1 MACTSHVLALILTP
15 SAKYNNLQIKRFRFH
30 WWGKI
35 PRQRNTNNLSTK
47 ILGDVDIIRY
57 LCTAMSRLIDHIA
70 DFLKVNGFELSFQIR
85 HEFDVIFTRT
95 LDGRHTKVILPLE
108 ISARTIEEAEAE
120 SENAEYAIRM
130 ITREAGY
137 PLIITEDRWR
147 SQRQM
152 MKARLLAHLEL
163 FSQAYARN
171 CEVRR
176 IEKAEAQEF
185 LNRNHSYGDAACK
198 YRYGLFLKR
207 HTGHIA
213 AEMGFPIGSG
223 MTDGEPGTTDG
234 KVEVPDGKVGRT
246 SSPVI
251 LNEVKNLSEE
261 TLIAVATF
269 SNARRWVKEGKEIRS
284 YEWTRYASLPDLRVS
299 GGMGKMLKAFIKEV
313 HPDDIMSYAD
323 LEWSEGKV
331 YERLGFEAETR
342 KEPVTFTID
351 PQTWER
357 TAIRR
362 SPVKP
367 GMTEEK
373 PGMTEEKPRLTE
385 EKPRLTE
392 EKPRLTEGM
401 LRITEGDNVIPD
413 LIGDLFFRNFGSRKF
428 RLKLTDYK

>member
-1 MACTSHVLALILTP
+1 MD
-15 SAKYNNLQIKRFRFH
+15 N
-30 WWGKI
+30 
-35 PRQRNTNNLSTK
+35 
-47 ILGDVDIIRY
+47 IRY
-57 LCTAMSRLIDHIA
+57 LCTDMSRLIDNIA
-70 DFLKVNGFELSFQIR
+70 DFLVANGFELSFQIR
-85 HEFDVIFTRT
+85 HDFDVIVTRT

-108 ISARTIEEAEAE
+108 ISAGTIEEAEAE
-120 SENAEYAIRM
+120 SENTEYAIRM

-152 MKARLLAHLEL
+152 MEARLLAHLEL

-185 LNRNHSYGDAACK
+185 LNRNHSYGYAACK

-213 AEMGFPIGSG
+213 AEMGFPIRSG
-223 MTDGEPGTTDG
+223 MTDGKPGMTDG

-251 LNEVKNLSEE
+251 LNEVKNLSEG

-313 HPDDIMSYAD
+313 QPDDIMSYAD
-323 LEWSEGKV
+323 LEWSEGEV

-357 TAIRR
+357 KAIRR

-373 PGMTEEKPRLTE
+373 PGMTEEKPGMAEEKPGMTE
-385 EKPRLTE
+385 EKPGMAEEKPGMTE
-392 EKPRLTEGM
+392 EKPGMTEEKPGM
-401 LRITEGDNVIPD
+401 TEGDNVIPD
-413 LIGDLFFRNFGSRKF
+413 LIGDLCFRNFGSRKF

>member
-1 MACTSHVLALILTP
+1 ME
-15 SAKYNNLQIKRFRFH
+15 
-30 WWGKI
+30 KI
-35 PRQRNTNNLSTK
+35 PHRQNTNNLSTK
-47 ILGDVDIIRY
+47 ILGDMDNIRY
-57 LCTAMSRLIDHIA
+57 LCTDMSRLIDNIA
-70 DFLKVNGFELSFQIR
+70 DFLVANGFELSFQIR
-85 HEFDVIFTRT
+85 HDFDVIVTRT

-120 SENAEYAIRM
+120 SDNAEDAIRM

-152 MKARLLAHLEL
+152 MEARLLAHLEL

-223 MTDGEPGTTDG
+223 MTD
-234 KVEVPDGKVGRT
+234 
-246 SSPVI
+246 
-251 LNEVKNLSEE
+251 EVKNLSEG

-313 HPDDIMSYAD
+313 QPDDIMSYAD
-323 LEWSEGKV
+323 LEWSEGEV

-351 PQTWER
+351 PLTWQR
-357 TAIRR
+357 KAIRR

-373 PGMTEEKPRLTE
+373 PGMTE
-385 EKPRLTE
+385 
-392 EKPRLTEGM
+392 
-401 LRITEGDNVIPD
+401 GDNVIPD
-413 LIGDLFFRNFGSRKF
+413 QIGDLFFRNFGSRKF

>member
-1 MACTSHVLALILTP
+1 
-15 SAKYNNLQIKRFRFH
+15 
-30 WWGKI
+30 
-35 PRQRNTNNLSTK
+35 
-47 ILGDVDIIRY
+47 
-57 LCTAMSRLIDHIA
+57 MSRLIDNIA
-70 DFLKVNGFELSFQIR
+70 DFLVANGFELSFQIR
-85 HEFDVIFTRT
+85 HDFDVIVTRT

-108 ISARTIEEAEAE
+108 ISAGTIEEAEAE
-120 SENAEYAIRM
+120 SDNAEDAIRI

-152 MKARLLAHLEL
+152 MEARLLAHLEL

-213 AEMGFPIGSG
+213 AEMGFPIRSG
-223 MTDGEPGTTDG
+223 MTDGE
-234 KVEVPDGKVGRT
+234 VGRT

-251 LNEVKNLSEE
+251 LNEVKNLSEG

-313 HPDDIMSYAD
+313 QPDDIMSYAD
-323 LEWSEGKV
+323 LEWSEGEV
-331 YERLGFEAETR
+331 YERLGFEAEAR
-342 KEPVTFTID
+342 KEPVTFIIN
-351 PQTWER
+351 PLTWER
-357 TAIRR
+357 KAIRR

-373 PGMTEEKPRLTE
+373 PG
-385 EKPRLTE
+385 
-392 EKPRLTEGM
+392 
-401 LRITEGDNVIPD
+401 ITEGDNVIPD
-413 LIGDLFFRNFGSRKF
+413 QIGDLFFRNLGSRKF
-428 RLKLTDYK
+428 RMKLTDYK

>member
-1 MACTSHVLALILTP
+1 M
-15 SAKYNNLQIKRFRFH
+15 
-30 WWGKI
+30 GKI
-35 PRQRNTNNLSTK
+35 PHRQNTNNLSTK
-47 ILGDVDIIRY
+47 ILGDVDNIRY
-57 LCTAMSRLIDHIA
+57 LCTDMSRLIDNIA
-70 DFLKVNGFELSFQIR
+70 DFLVANGFELSFQIR
-85 HEFDVIFTRT
+85 HDFDVIVTRT

-152 MKARLLAHLEL
+152 MEARLLAHLEL

-185 LNRNHSYGDAACK
+185 LNRNHSYGYATCK

-223 MTDGEPGTTDG
+223 MTDGEPGTTDR
-234 KVEVPDGKVGRT
+234 KTEVPNREVGRT

-392 EKPRLTEGM
+392 GM

>member
-1 MACTSHVLALILTP
+1 
-15 SAKYNNLQIKRFRFH
+15 
-30 WWGKI
+30 
-35 PRQRNTNNLSTK
+35 
-47 ILGDVDIIRY
+47 
-57 LCTAMSRLIDHIA
+57 MSRLIDNIA
-70 DFLKVNGFELSFQIR
+70 DFLVANGFELSFQIR
-85 HEFDVIFTRT
+85 HDFDVIVTRT

-108 ISARTIEEAEAE
+108 ISAGAIEEAEAE

-152 MKARLLAHLEL
+152 MEARLLAHLEL

-185 LNRNHSYGDAACK
+185 LNRNHSYGYAACK

-213 AEMGFPIGSG
+213 AEMGFPIRSGMTDGEPG
-223 MTDGEPGTTDG
+223 MTDGEPGTTNG
-234 KVEVPDGKVGRT
+234 KVEVPDEKVGRT

-251 LNEVKNLSEE
+251 LNEVKNLSEG

-313 HPDDIMSYAD
+313 RPDDIMSYAD
-323 LEWSEGKV
+323 LEWSEGEV

-357 TAIRR
+357 KAIRR

-373 PGMTEEKPRLTE
+373 P
-385 EKPRLTE
+385 
-392 EKPRLTEGM
+392 RLTEGM
-401 LRITEGDNVIPD
+401 LRMAEGDNVIPD
-413 LIGDLFFRNFGSRKF
+413 QIGDLFFRNFGSRKF

>member
-1 MACTSHVLALILTP
+1 MD
-15 SAKYNNLQIKRFRFH
+15 N
-30 WWGKI
+30 
-35 PRQRNTNNLSTK
+35 
-47 ILGDVDIIRY
+47 IRY
-57 LCTAMSRLIDHIA
+57 LCTDMSRLIDNIA
-70 DFLKVNGFELSFQIR
+70 DFLVENGFELSFQIR
-85 HEFDVIFTRT
+85 HDFDVIVTRT

-108 ISARTIEEAEAE
+108 ISAGTIEEAEAE
-120 SENAEYAIRM
+120 SDNAEYAIRM
-130 ITREAGY
+130 IKREAGY

-152 MKARLLAHLEL
+152 MEARLLAHLEL

-223 MTDGEPGTTDG
+223 MTEG
-234 KVEVPDGKVGRT
+234 KIGMTEG
-246 SSPVI
+246 
-251 LNEVKNLSEE
+251 

-269 SNARRWVKEGKEIRS
+269 SNARKWIKDGKEIRS

-313 HPDDIMSYAD
+313 QPDDIMSYAD
-323 LEWSEGKV
+323 LEWSEGEV
-331 YERLGFEAETR
+331 YERLGFKAEAG
-342 KEPVTFTID
+342 KEPVSFAID

-357 TAIRR
+357 TAIKR

-367 GMTEEK
+367 GMTEK
-373 PGMTEEKPRLTE
+373 G
-385 EKPRLTE
+385 
-392 EKPRLTEGM
+392 
-401 LRITEGDNVIPD
+401 N
-413 LIGDLFFRNFGSRKF
+413 LFFRNFGSRKF